1 MGSEK
6 EFLKSVE
13 NKIEG
18 IEIHFDQDLTKFS
31 TIKLRSVGNLVIV
44 KNEFALQQLINEI
57 KKSKLQ
63 YKILGWG
70 ANILLPEN
78 LPWIAIQLKFDFDKT
93 YLDSVR
99 DVYELPASV
108 SLAVLTSTASKLG
121 LKGWEVVTGI
131 PASLGGAI
139 FMNAGTNLGE
149 IGSLITE
156 VKYLDKN
163 SEIKTHLID
172 DSSFSYRKNNFL
184 KEGEVI
190 LSAKLKHF
198 GIDENLK
205 ILIKDYLEKRNNSQP
220 MNQNTCGCIFKNSN
234 MGDISCRAGHYV
246 DIIGMKGFT
255 LGGVRVSHKHGNF
268 LENFGGSS
276 YSETMELMK
285 LLQAEMKLQFGVN
298 FEFEVEH

>member
-6 EFLKSVE
+6 EFLKSVGR
-13 NKIEG
+13 KIEG

-31 TIKLRSVGNLVIV
+31 TVKLRSIGNLVIV
-44 KNEFALQQLINEI
+44 KDELALQKLIKEI
-57 KKSKLQ
+57 YKTKLQ

-70 ANILLPEN
+70 ANILLPEK
-78 LPWIAIQLKFDFDKT
+78 LPWIAIQLKFDFEKT

-99 DVYELPASV
+99 DIYELPASV

-121 LKGWEVVTGI
+121 LKGWEVFTGI

-156 VKYLDKN
+156 VKYLDEN

-184 KEGEVI
+184 KAGEVI

-205 ILIKDYLEKRNNSQP
+205 NLIKNYLEKRNNSQP

-268 LENFGGSS
+268 IENFGGSS

-285 LLQAEMKLQFGVN
+285 LLQAEMKLQFGVD